1 MIRKV
6 TTFLAKE
13 MTSLRREM
21 LKTREDRMSMRET
34 QEKCN
39 KEKWAKM
46 AFMYVVKYVNKTHLL
61 KSSTFI
67 FGTKAF

>member
-1 MIRKV
+1 
-6 TTFLAKE
+6 

-46 AFMYVVKYVNKTHLL
+46 TFMYVVKYVNKTHLL
-61 KSSTFI
+61 KDQLSYLVQKLFNKTI
-67 FGTKAF
+67 N

>member
-1 MIRKV
+1 
-6 TTFLAKE
+6 

-61 KSSTFI
+61 KDQLSYLVQKLFNKTI
-67 FGTKAF
+67 N